1 MNFLKRHL
9 TAAASILVGAVVTVL
24 YGTILSHLLV
34 YMEQHR
40 LFRFTGEY
48 VATELHQAGAAKL
61 AGDFVA
67 QFFYHPWLGAVLL
80 GLLFALLFAM
90 GADGLRR
97 LAGRANA
104 LTVGAGLVLPA
115 ILLAQG
121 GTIEARIEPLMV
133 SLVWAA
139 AFWVVCLAGGLV
151 LGRRRSKAAKAAE
164 GAGVPARRVKK
175 EPSPVRGP
183 GRAIV
188 ASLATAVVILAGAVA
203 WNLSKSYDPME
214 RTVVLIE
221 EEYRAG
227 DDAAVISR
235 ADEYLAAGGRV
246 HVVPFFR
253 NMSLLRTGRLAAHAF
268 DYPPLFGIRALYVP
282 WDGHVLKR
290 EYGRYLFDL
299 IGHVNEA
306 QRLQSEA
313 MTNFG
318 ETGRNIVDLTAYN
331 IINGRD
337 RVARRGIRHLRQS
350 LFYRQQADSLEA
362 ALGTGR
368 VAGRRN
374 FFENLPDSLNRFAF
388 DNLLQELGYM
398 NQIREGDP
406 MLQELFLVA
415 TLLQGDIN
423 NFVNGLNVFGMRDP
437 EQMPVLYREALAM
450 IQAHD
455 PNGWWRE
462 AGIKMS
468 VNDVERYGR
477 FFKAMQCGNKMQLKS
492 GFGGTYWYYFNFI
505 NPDRPKK

>member
-1 MNFLKRHL
+1 MNYIKRHL
-9 TAAASILVGAVVTVL
+9 TAATALVLGAVVTVL
-24 YGTILSHLLV
+24 YGTVLDHLLI

-40 LFRFTGEY
+40 LFRFSGEY

-67 QFFYHPWLGAVLL
+67 QFFYHPWLGAAVL
-80 GLLFALLFAM
+80 GVLFALLFAM

-104 LTVGAGLVLPA
+104 LTVGAGLIAPSVLIA
-115 ILLAQG
+115 LG
-121 GTIEARIEPLMV
+121 GSIEVRIEPLMEALACGAV
-133 SLVWAA
+133 
-139 AFWVVCLAGGLV
+139 FWTVCAVAGLF
-151 LGRRRSKAAKAAE
+151 LSRRRRVAE
-164 GAGVPARRVKK
+164 GAGGGKKAGSEGRRRLA
-175 EPSPVRGP
+175 S
-183 GRAIV
+183 V
-188 ASLATAVVILAGAVA
+188 AATAATAAVIMAGAVG
-203 WNLSKSYDPME
+203 WNLVKSYDPME

-253 NMSLLRTGRLAAHAF
+253 NLSLLRSGQLAAHAF
-268 DYPPLFGIRALYVP
+268 DYPPLFGIKALYVP

-290 EYGRYLFDL
+290 EYGKYLFDL

-331 IINGRD
+331 IMNGRD
-337 RVARRGIRHLRQS
+337 RVARRGIRHLRQT
-350 LFYRQQADSLEA
+350 LFYRAQADSLEA

-374 FFENLPDSLNRFAF
+374 FFEGVPDSLNRFAF
-388 DNLLQELGYM
+388 DELLRELGYM
-398 NQIREGDP
+398 NTVKPGDP
-406 MLQELFLVA
+406 MVSELFMVA
-415 TLLQGDIN
+415 ALLQGDIN
-423 NFVNGLNVFGMRDP
+423 NFMAGIDRFDMRDP
-437 EQMPVLYREALAM
+437 ETMPRVYREALAM

-455 PNGWWRE
+455 LNGWWRE
-462 AGIKMS
+462 AGIKSS
-468 VNDVERYGR
+468 VQDIERYGR
-477 FFKAMQCGNKMQLKS
+477 FFKAMQAGNKMQLKS
-492 GFGGTYWYYFNFI
+492 GYAGSYWYYFNFI
-505 NPDRPKK
+505 NPDRPNKK